1 MKILAVERDVPGAED
16 GAYTEALLRAEA
28 LRAWELYQ
36 EGIVREIYFR
46 ADRTE
51 AVIMLEC
58 ASVDAARA
66 ALDTLPL
73 VQAGLVAFDFI
84 PLKAYPGLARLFAAG
99 ED

>member
-16 GAYTEALLRAEA
+16 GSYTEALLRAEA

-84 PLKAYPGLARLFAAG
+84 PLKAYPGFARLFAAG
-99 ED
+99 GS